1 MEGLQPVRQA
11 AVKGWWWWWWGG
23 LQRYLSVLEGS
34 TAASFA
40 DELLQHRS
48 VHLPE
53 GCRLSHLSQ
62 MIHAEPETKSL
73 QVLEK
78 KKDKQEVVQ
87 EYFKYCVKSRR
98 SDKPGQQRQMRQ
110 LVFYVIPCSEF

>member
-1 MEGLQPVRQA
+1 MCRYVSKYGGGGVCNQSVGLQL
-11 AVKGWWWWWWGG
+11 KGGG
-23 LQRYLSVLEGS
+23 GGQGFKRYLSVLEGS
-34 TAASFA
+34 AAASFA

-53 GCRLSHLSQ
+53 GCRLRHLSQ

-78 KKDKQEVVQ
+78 KKKTRKKC
-87 EYFKYCVKSRR
+87 FR
-98 SDKPGQQRQMRQ
+98 SI
-110 LVFYVIPCSEF
+110 LNTV